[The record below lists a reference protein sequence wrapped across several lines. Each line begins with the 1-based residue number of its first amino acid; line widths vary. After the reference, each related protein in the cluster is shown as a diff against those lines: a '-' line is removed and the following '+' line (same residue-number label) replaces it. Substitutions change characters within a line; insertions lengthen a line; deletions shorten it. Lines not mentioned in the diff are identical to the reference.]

1 MPYKAH
7 INRNE
12 NLSGRGYGRP
22 GYCLACDA
30 LNTRPELRKQANAVF
45 ANQKAPT
52 IIDWLDEKLGIRPD
66 RRTVYNHKKHITNP
80 KDRLVSQV
88 AAQRAQGTL
97 PAKASEEEYIDAVL
111 AAAMQVVIDN
121 PESVTIEHGLKAA
134 SARMAAKASR
144 QGQTISLTLA
154 LTKPLETTPTLLVGD
169 GSIDGD
175 YSEV

>member
-1 MPYKAH
+1 MFV
-7 INRNE
+7 N
-12 NLSGRGYGRP
+12 S
-22 GYCLACDA
+22 
-30 LNTRPELRKQANAVF
+30 
-45 ANQKAPT
+45 KAPAIT
-52 IIDWLDEKLGIRPD
+52 AWLETNAGMKPD
-66 RRTVYNHKKHITNP
+66 RRTVYNHKGHIAHP
-80 KDRLVSQV
+80 KDKLVSQV

-97 PAKASEEEYIDAVL
+97 PAKASEEEYLDAVL

-121 PESVTIEHGLKAA
+121 PDSVTIEHGLKAA

-169 GSIDGD
+169 GSIDGE